1 MQSAHN
7 PKTSIYHELVTI
19 PSMWHAYWTLG
30 VLAVLVVCLA
40 TQLVP
45 VSVGALSAALILCFS
60 GIITFKDFYSALSNP
75 TLLLFAGMFVVGAAL
90 FHTGLAQWLGE
101 SAVRRLGRSEN
112 RLLWITM
119 IMAAVLS
126 TFASNTG
133 TTAALIPVVI
143 SVCATA
149 GIPAS
154 RQLMPLAFTSGYG
167 GFSTLIG
174 TPPNIIVSDAAHR
187 AGYPAF
193 GFFEFAWLGIP
204 LALAGM
210 LYLTWASKRFLPQ
223 HAAQGES
230 DHHEHVPATTG
241 SVRHRWIC
249 GGILLAVIVVMALN
263 LSWLPLEIAALIA
276 ALLCILTGCIS
287 EKQAFA
293 SIEWDTLFLFAGMF
307 AVAKALENSGAASL
321 LAQFMQ
327 NGLGQ
332 GASVFT
338 LVTVGYFVT
347 VILNSFISNT
357 ACAALLSPIAI
368 TVSQGVG
375 AHPQPLLMAI
385 AVGASCSFLTPVG
398 TPPNTLVWK
407 VGGYRFIDYARLGG
421 GLVVVCWLVAMA
433 IIPWKW
439 PAY

>member
-1 MQSAHN
+1 
-7 PKTSIYHELVTI
+7 
-19 PSMWHAYWTLG
+19 MWNAYITLG
-30 VLAVLVVCLA
+30 LLAILVVCLA
-40 TQLVP
+40 TQWVP
-45 VSVGALSAALILCFS
+45 VSVGALSAALILCFT
-60 GIITFKDFYSALSNP
+60 GIITFKDFYASLSNP
-75 TLLLFAGMFVVGAAL
+75 TLMLFAGMFVVGAAL

-101 SAVRRLGRSEN
+101 TAVRRLGRSET

-174 TPPNIIVSDAAHR
+174 TPPNIIVSDASQR

-204 LALAGM
+204 LALVGM

-223 HAAQGES
+223 RGAQGEM
-230 DHHEHVPATTG
+230 EPTEELPETTG

-249 GGILLAVIVVMALN
+249 GGILLGVVVVMALN
-263 LSWLPLEIAALIA
+263 IKWLPLEIAALIA
-276 ALLCILTGCIS
+276 ALLCILTGCLT
-287 EKQAFA
+287 EKQAYA

-307 AVAKALENSGAASL
+307 AIAKALETSGAAGM

-327 NGLGQ
+327 NALGQ
-332 GASVFT
+332 GVSVFT

-347 VILNSFISNT
+347 VALNSFISNT

-375 AHPQPLLMAI
+375 ANPQPLLMAI

-407 VGGYRFIDYARLGG
+407 VGGYRFLDYARLGG
-421 GLVVVCWLVAMA
+421 GLVVVCWLVAIL

>member
-1 MQSAHN
+1 MS
-7 PKTSIYHELVTI
+7 
-19 PSMWHAYWTLG
+19 HAYITLG
-30 VLAVLVVCLA
+30 LLFLLVVA
-40 TQLVP
+40 FAAQWVP
-45 VSVGALSAALILCFS
+45 VSVGSLSVAIILCFA
-60 GIITFKDFYSALSNP
+60 GIIEFKDFYSALANP
-75 TLLLFAGMFVVGAAL
+75 TLLLFAGMFVVGASL

-101 SAVRRLGRSEN
+101 SAVKRFGRSEI

-174 TPPNIIVSDAAHR
+174 TPPNVIVNDAVQK
-187 AGYPAF
+187 AGHVGF
-193 GFFEFAWLGIP
+193 GFFEFAWVGVP

-210 LYLTWASKRFLPQ
+210 LYLTWASKRLLPQ
-223 HAAQGES
+223 RAAQGKGDTAAEGAA
-230 DHHEHVPATTG
+230 EIPKVTG
-241 SVRHRWIC
+241 SLRHRWIC
-249 GGILLAVIVVMALN
+249 AAILIGVVVVMALN
-263 LSWLPLEIAALIA
+263 LKSLPLEICALIA
-276 ALLCILTGCIS
+276 ALLCIVSGCLT
-287 EKQAFA
+287 EKQAYE
-293 SIEWDTLFLFAGMF
+293 SIEWDTLFLFGGMF
-307 AVAKALENSGAASL
+307 AIAKALEKSGAAEL
-321 LAQFMQ
+321 LAQGLQ
-327 NGLGQ
+327 NTIGQ
-332 GASVFT
+332 GASVYT

-347 VILNSFISNT
+347 VIMNSFISNT
-357 ACAALLSPIAI
+357 ACAAILSPIALS
-368 TVSQGVG
+368 VSTGVG
-375 AHPQPLLMAI
+375 ANPQPLLMAI

-398 TPPNTLVWK
+398 TPPNMLVWK

-421 GLVVVCWLVAMA
+421 GLVIICWLVAIA
-433 IIPWKW
+433 VIPWKW